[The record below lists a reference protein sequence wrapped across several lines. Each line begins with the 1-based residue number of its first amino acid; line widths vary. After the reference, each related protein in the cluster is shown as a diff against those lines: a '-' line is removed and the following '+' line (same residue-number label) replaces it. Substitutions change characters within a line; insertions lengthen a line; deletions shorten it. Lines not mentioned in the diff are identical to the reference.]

1 MVDDREARAG
11 REPEGEPRA
20 SAPIPAVVTAGDRRA
35 AKAVCGESK
44 VYLEIGGRPLVAH
57 VVAALQRVP
66 EVSEVWVVGDAE
78 RLRAVFSREEIRGE
92 LRKPLHIVGQFRN
105 LYENAWQ
112 TYRRLLPGAGPE
124 GRDPEGADLDVQV
137 LYASADLPFVTP
149 QEISQFIRRSADLGC
164 DYALGVVR
172 EESMEA
178 FYPTPSGGDG
188 IRMAYFHL
196 REARVRQSNL
206 HLVRPARVV
215 NRHYVDEMYE
225 HRHQRELGS
234 IIALAWRLLRSE
246 QGGIRVLA
254 YFCAMHLAG
263 FINRRGWRRL
273 ADRVRSWIPVARV
286 EAACSSLLRV
296 SCRLVVTD
304 LGGAAVDIDNEEDY
318 RTAQLR
324 YQEWRRSQEETAERL
339 HGPLP
344 LPAAGSRAEHP
355 EVRVLPGQEWS
366 FWMRRANRFLN

>member
-1 MVDDREARAG
+1 MTMVDDREALVG
-11 REPEGEPRA
+11 REPGGESRA
-20 SAPIPAVVTAGDRRA
+20 FAPIPAVVTAGDLRA
-35 AKAVCGESK
+35 AKAIRGESK
-44 VYLEIGGRPLVAH
+44 IYLEIEGRPLVAH
-57 VVAALQRVP
+57 VVEALQRVP

-78 RLRAVFSREEIRGE
+78 RLRAVFSREESRRE
-92 LRKPLHIVGQFRN
+92 LRKPLHIVDQFRN

-124 GRDPEGADLDVQV
+124 GRDPEGAELDVQV

-164 DYALGVVR
+164 DYALGVVK

-188 IRMAYFHL
+188 IRMAYFNL

-206 HLVRPARVV
+206 HLVRPARVI
-215 NRHYVDEMYE
+215 NRHYIEEMYE
-225 HRHQRELGS
+225 HRHQRQLGS

-273 ADRVRSWIPVARV
+273 ADRIRSWVPVARV

-304 LGGAAVDIDNEEDY
+304 FGGAAVDIDNEHDY
-318 RTAQLR
+318 DVARLR
-324 YQEWRRSQEETAERL
+324 YSEWTKAQREKAERL
-339 HGPLP
+339 YGPLP
-344 LPAAGSRAEHP
+344 LP
-355 EVRVLPGQEWS
+355 PGEQTPPS
-366 FWMRRANRFLN
+366 